1 MFKARFSFMISLN
14 YMRVSQNTSKDL
26 VDLAEKHSRQYS
38 AQAVPQL
45 FPMTLSQDAEKGQH
59 VVLKDVKD
67 VWLGKERS
75 IGDLGTTRLVYWYR
89 QTKQLHLLNRFVP
102 LKKLQTLLWSNK
114 KDVLG
119 ATSHH
124 LDFHSLVL
132 TVRGEEDA

>member
-1 MFKARFSFMISLN
+1 MFKARFSFIISLN
-14 YMRVSQNTSKDL
+14 YTRVSQNTSKDL

-38 AQAVPQL
+38 AQAVPRL

-89 QTKQLHLLNRFVP
+89 QTKHLYLLNRLAP
-102 LKKLQTLLWSNK
+102 LKKTTGFA
-114 KDVLG
+114 LG
-119 ATSHH
+119 Q
-124 LDFHSLVL
+124 
-132 TVRGEEDA
+132 